1 MGMRGRLAALGHAG
15 LDLIFP
21 PVCVG
26 CGSAGHSFCP
36 VCAQAVEPVPR
47 PICAQCGRPQPAS
60 QAPQPV
66 YCAECRAE
74 PNSPLRFC
82 RAAALHTHPLRE
94 AIHAL
99 KYEHQPELAGPLARY
114 LVAVFAKPPWTVLPV
129 PLDAVTPV
137 PLHAQRRIERGY
149 NQSELLAAA
158 FCAAT
163 GLALQPSWLIRS
175 RETRPQVGLD
185 AAQRQI
191 NVAGAFAASPAVAGR
206 TLLLIDDVFTTGAT
220 LRTCAAVALDQ
231 GAAAVYGL
239 TLAMPAHLPG

>member
-26 CGSAGHSFCP
+26 CGGAGHSFCP
-36 VCAQAVEPVPR
+36 ACAQAVEPVPQ
-47 PICAQCGRPQPAS
+47 PICADCGRPQPA
-60 QAPQPV
+60 AV
-66 YCAECRAE
+66 ARCAVCRAE
-74 PNSPLRFC
+74 ANSPLRFS

-94 AIHAL
+94 AIHVL
-99 KYEHQPELAGPLARY
+99 KYEQQPELAGLLARY
-114 LVAVFAKPPWTVLPV
+114 LVVVFAGPPWTALPAPV
-129 PLDAVTPV
+129 DAVTPV
-137 PLHAQRRIERGY
+137 PLHAQRKAERGY

-163 GLALQPSWLIRS
+163 GLALEPGWLARS

-191 NVAGAFAASPAVAGR
+191 NVAGAFEAFPAVAGH

-220 LRTCAAVALDQ
+220 LRACAAAALAQ
-231 GAAAVYGL
+231 GAVAVYGL
-239 TLAMPAHLPG
+239 TLAMPAPLHV